1 MKTNTD
7 MNPIDR
13 LNDDGQKDFP
23 KSLVGK
29 LKKRDD
35 YRRFKYGAI
44 NSQQEVARE
53 ILQDIDMAIMAQKYN
68 RMWMLTVLSTLI
80 ALISSITAIIAVTL
94 S

>member
-29 LKKRDD
+29 LKKEMTIVDSNTEQLIHSKKLLE
-35 YRRFKYGAI
+35 KYCK
-44 NSQQEVARE
+44 
-53 ILQDIDMAIMAQKYN
+53 ILI
-68 RMWMLTVLSTLI
+68 WL
-80 ALISSITAIIAVTL
+80 
-94 S
+94 